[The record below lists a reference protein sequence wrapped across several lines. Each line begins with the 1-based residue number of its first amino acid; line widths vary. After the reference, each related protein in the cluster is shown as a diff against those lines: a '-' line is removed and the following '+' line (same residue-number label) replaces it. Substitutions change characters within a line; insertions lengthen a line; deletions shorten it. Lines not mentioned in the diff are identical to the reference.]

1 MNYMN
6 SIWSSPL
13 QICLSLYFLWNELGP
28 SSLGGVAVIVLMA
41 PVTKKIAQIMG
52 GLQKKLM
59 KAKDKRIELNS
70 EVLSG
75 MKIIKIQAWEEAF
88 SDRITA
94 LREAEVSQLLVSFHR
109 SRYTAMLSCTK
120 MY

>member
-1 MNYMN
+1 
-6 SIWSSPL
+6 
-13 QICLSLYFLWNELGP
+13 
-28 SSLGGVAVIVLMA
+28 
-41 PVTKKIAQIMG
+41 MG

-94 LREAEVSQLLVSFHR
+94 LREAEVSQLLVSFHL